1 MTAPEKR
8 ALITGGAHRVGR
20 AIATDLAAHGYD
32 VAIHA
37 NTSATAAQALADD
50 LGTNHSV
57 RTAVVTGD
65 LADPDAVATIV
76 PAAIAALGPLS
87 LLINNASVFE
97 GDALSDM
104 TPERWRRQ
112 MAVNAEA
119 PAFLAQAFAASTDT
133 GLIVNIIDQR
143 VWKPTPRHFSYS
155 ASKATL
161 WWLTRT
167 MAQALAPKVRV
178 MAIGPG
184 PVLKAAAQ
192 SEADFAEAVAAVPLQ
207 RAPALAEFGAAIRF
221 MAATPSMTG
230 QMLALDGG
238 QHLAWE
244 TPDAL
249 INE

>member
-37 NTSATAAQALADD
+37 NTSATAAQALADE
-50 LGTNHSV
+50 LAANYSV

-65 LADPDAVATIV
+65 LADPDAVVTLV
-76 PAAIAALGPLS
+76 PAAVAALGPLS
-87 LLINNASVFE
+87 LLINNASLFE
-97 GDALSDM
+97 EDALSDM

-119 PAFLAQAFAASTDT
+119 PTFLAQAFAAGTDS
-133 GLIVNIIDQR
+133 GLIVNMIDQR

-167 MAQALAPKVRV
+167 MAQALAPKIRV

-184 PVLKAAAQ
+184 PVIKSASQ
-192 SEADFAEAVAAVPLQ
+192 TEVDFAQAVAAVPLQ
-207 RAPALAEFGAAIRF
+207 RAPALVEFGAAIRF
-221 MAATPSMTG
+221 MAETPSMTG
-230 QMLALDGG
+230 QMFALDGG
-238 QHLAWE
+238 QHMAWQ